1 MGISVTT
8 YSKST
13 ALRYKIHIGQKIT
26 EKLHKIRTFSET
38 VDGNDEEYTSKRRS
52 NRNRSRKKLN
62 DSEKETADTDALV
75 DFDKHCTT
83 GSAMTI
89 KEIKSSQK

>member
-1 MGISVTT
+1 M
-8 YSKST
+8 
-13 ALRYKIHIGQKIT
+13 
-26 EKLHKIRTFSET
+26 
-38 VDGNDEEYTSKRRS
+38 DGNDEEYTSKRRS